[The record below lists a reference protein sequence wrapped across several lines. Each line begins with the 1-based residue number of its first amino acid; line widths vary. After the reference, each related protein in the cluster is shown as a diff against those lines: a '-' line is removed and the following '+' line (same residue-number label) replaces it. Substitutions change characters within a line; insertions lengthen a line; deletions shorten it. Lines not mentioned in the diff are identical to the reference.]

1 MVWSGW
7 QKWAATG
14 FSVFL
19 VLMSERCPFILA
31 CRAFSVSPTYC
42 RPHFFHVI
50 RFSSCM
56 TVLLLLMLYCLP
68 VILLLDVLHI
78 CYGECFLTIFVRVVS
93 LGWYVVTR
101 DTRRCCCCRGRG
113 CRASVQGI
121 LTAQLH
127 SYNHEYMDN
136 VCDIVCSVVGIH
148 NIVYNRFSSL
158 CTSALLHHSS
168 LVRTIFTDSSRTC
181 NSNFIGYNCLYGA
194 SHCKSYSPNHIAIGN
209 LVREIRS
216 THTFIPHFSHNELE
230 AIVSAVVL

>member
-1 MVWSGW
+1 MIEVMPI
-7 QKWAATG
+7 T
-14 FSVFL
+14 
-19 VLMSERCPFILA
+19 P
-31 CRAFSVSPTYC
+31 PT
-42 RPHFFHVI
+42 
-50 RFSSCM
+50 
-56 TVLLLLMLYCLP
+56 
-68 VILLLDVLHI
+68 
-78 CYGECFLTIFVRVVS
+78 
-93 LGWYVVTR
+93 
-101 DTRRCCCCRGRG
+101 G
-113 CRASVQGI
+113 CRIQANF
-121 LTAQLH
+121 H
-127 SYNHEYMDN
+127 SRFITVPIYKYKLIYKYELSIYKYELP
-136 VCDIVCSVVGIH
+136 IY